1 MLADYTRGGEP
12 AANTDLTI
20 RLSQVEVNEPIDP
33 AAFSVEVPSTAT
45 PITLEDLRKA
55 GPLGG

>member
-1 MLADYTRGGEP
+1 MLADYTSGGQP

>member
-1 MLADYTRGGEP
+1 MLADYTRGGQP
-12 AANTDLTI
+12 SADTDLTI

-33 AAFSVEVPSTAT
+33 AAFSVEVPPTAT

>member
-1 MLADYTRGGEP
+1 MLADPTRGGEP

-33 AAFSVEVPSTAT
+33 AAFSVDVPSTAT